1 MVCKKTYP
9 YHPLCCRFLLVQ
21 EKSNGFQWNWIL
33 ICTQIKMQVFQCVFH
48 SLSDFLHS
56 HDGILLTLPLGY
68 CTFCKPYLNQVILGE
83 KVNMGDTYKIF
94 EIFLLITVFPSF
106 NTARWVKFCYQL
118 LKKLLLIT
126 MFPSFNTARW
136 VKQVFKS
143 IFIRREYLPKYLSR
157 FSLLLCCWFGIQRWT
172 ELIHSRMSLFIG
184 KAGSRKCI

>member
-1 MVCKKTYP
+1 MDDLEPALPLKKQTA
-9 YHPLCCRFLLVQ
+9 LQ
-21 EKSNGFQWNWIL
+21 NWISL
-33 ICTQIKMQVFQCVFH
+33 TLDIKLTTAKKNKVII
-48 SLSDFLHS
+48 
-56 HDGILLTLPLGY
+56 ILLKLS
-68 CTFCKPYLNQVILGE
+68 
-83 KVNMGDTYKIF
+83 KITWKRL
-94 EIFLLITVFPSF
+94 LLITVFPSF

-126 MFPSFNTARW
+126 MFPSFNTTRW